1 MKRITFKTRAR
12 TIDHLGRGQ
21 IADAPTA
28 VSELWKNA
36 YDAYA
41 RNVELHIFDGAPEV
55 AAIMDDG
62 FGMDRSDFID
72 RWLVIGTE
80 SKIDDRKVTT
90 AERFGLAARQ
100 RQGEKG
106 IGRLSAAFLAPVN
119 LIVSKKQDS
128 RFAAALVDW
137 RLFENPF
144 LSLDDIA
151 LAVEEFDTPVA
162 LLKKLPAMAATLREN
177 LRGENGPTER
187 AERLTEG
194 WRRFGDYEKSQAAGP
209 STEQRILKSDL
220 ANAIDER
227 HLNEWPVTLGLMNHG
242 TALFL
247 IEIHRELAVWVDPA
261 RGTDDEVTLV
271 KNRLLQ
277 TLTGFT
283 DPYAPSGPVLN
294 YEVLTDLDGVPRRIL
309 GALDVFG
316 LDDLRSLEHAIEG
329 RFAEDGTF
337 TGNLRAFGVDRGQFE
352 FRPQRPPPT
361 KGADRLGAFD
371 LCIGTFEQ
379 TLENS
384 THDEQ
389 THASL
394 EQKAEKFSGL
404 GVYRDGLRVMPYG
417 RPDADFFRIEERRG
431 KHAGRE
437 FWAHRRTF
445 GRVAFTHR
453 DNPNL
458 RDKAGREGLIDN
470 RARREMQLLVQD
482 FLMEIARRFFGTDSD
497 LRQTDL
503 PEIQARNRAAKEATE
518 KARRAKRRTFR
529 TFLRE
534 HASGLRTA
542 VERTKTIE
550 VRLSDAEQRKDHTA
564 IRIISDE
571 LDELDRTKES
581 LRPPPL
587 PPRLGEKEDE
597 YRRYRDEYSDLV
609 EQLTRLATK
618 LNAASE
624 AFSLESPKDIASAR
638 LALNDQFLNRVING
652 YIATIR
658 RDLSR
663 LEQKWQ
669 AQAEADAE
677 RYRGLAEPLIGD
689 LDKGGRLS
697 TVLDGLDSRR
707 AGVQEELSIL
717 YDPFLR
723 TLDQLLQDID
733 IDSAFAVTEYERSAL
748 EQRVGH
754 FLALAQIGISVEI
767 IGHELETLDAEVT
780 RHLRQLPENVQSL
793 KPYKLAFESHRAL
806 VDRLRFLAPMKVA
819 GYRAREVI
827 SGKDIASYVDDFFAR
842 QFAQNRIT
850 FTATPAFQRLR
861 VTDLPSR
868 IYPVFIN
875 LVNNS
880 LYWLTF
886 ADKREIKV
894 DFIDGKVVVG
904 DSGPGVDQDDVG
916 HLFELFYTRRSEGR
930 GVGLYLSKMNL
941 AVAHHAI
948 RYASAT
954 DPHVLKGANFIIEFR
969 GIQDV

>member
-1 MKRITFKTRAR
+1 VKRITFKTRAR

-41 RNVELHIFDGAPEV
+41 RNVDLHIFDGAPEV

-62 FGMDRSDFID
+62 FGMDRDDFIE

-80 SKIDDRKVTT
+80 SKIDGRKVTA
-90 AERFGLAARQ
+90 AERFGLAVRQ

-119 LIVSKKQDS
+119 LIVSKKHDS

-151 LAVEEFDTPVA
+151 LAVEEFDTA
-162 LLKKLPAMAATLREN
+162 AAILKKLPAMAATLREN
-177 LRGENGPTER
+177 LHGENGPADR
-187 AERLTEG
+187 AGRLTEG
-194 WRRFGDYEKSQAAGP
+194 WQKFSHYERSQGTG
-209 STEQRILKSDL
+209 STTEQKILGSDL
-220 ANAIDER
+220 ANAICER
-227 HLNEWPVTLGLMNHG
+227 HMNEWAVTLGLVDHG

-247 IEIHRELAVWVDPA
+247 IEIHRELAVWVDPTRA
-261 RGTDDEVTLV
+261 SDDEVTLV
-271 KNRLLQ
+271 KERLLQ

-283 DPYAPSGPVLN
+283 DPYTPSGPVLN
-294 YEVLTDLDGVPRRIL
+294 YEVLTDMNSVPRRVL

-329 RFAEDGTF
+329 SFADDGTF
-337 TGNLRAFGVDRGQFE
+337 TGNLRAFGVDRGQFQ

-389 THASL
+389 THTLL
-394 EQKAEKFSGL
+394 EQQAKKFSGL

-470 RARREMQLLVQD
+470 RARREMQLLVRD

-497 LRQTDL
+497 LRQADL

-518 KARRAKRRTFR
+518 KARRAKRKTFR
-529 TFLRE
+529 TFLHE

-542 VERTKTIE
+542 LEQAKEIQ
-550 VRLSDAEQRKDHTA
+550 VRLSDAEKRKDHA
-564 IRIISDE
+564 AVRIISDQ
-571 LDELDRTKES
+571 LDELDRAKES

-587 PPRLGEKEDE
+587 PPRLGEKEEE
-597 YRRYRDEYSDLV
+597 YRRYRDGYTDLV
-609 EQLTRLATK
+609 EQLQLITRQ
-618 LNAASE
+618 LNLVSE
-624 AFSLESPKDIASAR
+624 ALSLESPSEIASAR
-638 LALNDQFLNRVING
+638 LAFNAEYLTEVIDG
-652 YIATIR
+652 YLATIQR
-658 RDLSR
+658 GLSR
-663 LEQKWQ
+663 LDQKWRTQ
-669 AQAEADAE
+669 AAADAQ
-677 RYRGLAEPLIGD
+677 RYHDLAEPLISD
-689 LDKGGRLS
+689 LDKGGRLA
-697 TVLDGLDSRR
+697 TVLESLDSRR
-707 AGVQEELSIL
+707 AGLQEELSIR

-723 TLDQLLQDID
+723 TLDQLLEDID

-767 IGHELETLDAEVT
+767 IGHELETLDAEVA
-780 RHLRQLPENVQSL
+780 RHLRQLPKDVQLL
-793 KPYKLAFESHRAL
+793 KAYKLAFEAHRAL

-827 SGKDIASYVDDFFAR
+827 TGSDIATYVEDFFAR
-842 QFAQNRIT
+842 QFAQNGIA
-850 FTATPAFQRLR
+850 FTATAAFKRLR

-875 LVNNS
+875 LINNS
-880 LYWLTF
+880 VYWLAFSEERKIKLDF
-886 ADKREIKV
+886 A
-894 DFIDGKVVVG
+894 DGKVVVA

-941 AVAHHAI
+941 AVAHHSI
-948 RYASAT
+948 HYASPT
-954 DPHVLKGANFIIEFR
+954 DPRVLNGANFIIEFR
-969 GIQDV
+969 GIQHD